1 MQVTDVDLQYLEGVH
16 APLGPVLE
24 EMLKTGRAEGV
35 PIVSPASGR
44 LLRVLVT
51 AVAPKRVVEIGTAIG
66 FSTLWMASALPAGG
80 RIDTIDPDRSRTD
93 RARRYWL
100 RAGVTDRVRVINE
113 PALRVLP
120 RLAPG
125 IEFAFIDAIK
135 TEYLAYLEALLPKMA
150 PGGMITVDNVLW
162 SGRIAAGVHDED
174 TDALRAFNERFFA
187 APATRGD
194 DRSRRRWTWDRRRP
208 PPCLTDRPV
217 ELVGCHPTSPPLPG
231 SGSSTPIARCSGP
244 ARSTTG
250 ASS

>member
-1 MQVTDVDLQYLEGVH
+1 MQVTHIDLQYLGGVH

-35 PIVSPASGR
+35 PIVSAASGR

-51 AVAPKRVVEIGTAIG
+51 ALARKRVVEIGTAIG

-100 RAGVTDRVRVINE
+100 RARVTARVPAPHE
-113 PALRVLP
+113 PPLRVLP

-125 IEFAFIDAIK
+125 IDFAFIDAIK
-135 TEYLAYLEALLPKMA
+135 TEYVAYLDALLPKMA

-174 TDALRAFNERFFA
+174 TDALRAFNEHFLRHEQLE
-187 APATRGD
+187 ATIVPVGD
-194 DRSRRRWTWDRRRP
+194 GLGIGVVRP
-208 PPCLTDRPV
+208 
-217 ELVGCHPTSPPLPG
+217 H
-231 SGSSTPIARCSGP
+231 A
-244 ARSTTG
+244 
-250 ASS
+250 

>member
-44 LLRVLVT
+44 LLRVLVVAT
-51 AVAPKRVVEIGTAIG
+51 APKRILEIGTAIG
-66 FSTLWMASALPAGG
+66 FSTLWMASGLPAGG

-125 IEFAFIDAIK
+125 IDFAFIDAIK
-135 TEYLAYLEALLPKMA
+135 TEYVAYLDALLPKMA

-174 TDALRAFNERFFA
+174 TDALRAFNEHFLRHEQLE
-187 APATRGD
+187 ATIVPVGD
-194 DRSRRRWTWDRRRP
+194 GLGIGVVRP
-208 PPCLTDRPV
+208 
-217 ELVGCHPTSPPLPG
+217 H
-231 SGSSTPIARCSGP
+231 A
-244 ARSTTG
+244 
-250 ASS
+250 

>member
-1 MQVTDVDLQYLEGVH
+1 MLVTDVDLQYLEGVQ

-35 PIVSPASGR
+35 PILSPASGR

-51 AVAPKRVVEIGTAIG
+51 ALAPKRVLEIGTAIG

-100 RAGVTDRVRVINE
+100 RAGVTDRVRVVNE

-135 TEYLAYLEALLPKMA
+135 TEYIAYLEALLPKMA

-174 TDALRAFNERFFA
+174 TDALRAFNERFLRHEQLE
-187 APATRGD
+187 ATIVPVGD
-194 DRSRRRWTWDRRRP
+194 GLGIGVVRP
-208 PPCLTDRPV
+208 H
-217 ELVGCHPTSPPLPG
+217 G
-231 SGSSTPIARCSGP
+231 
-244 ARSTTG
+244 
-250 ASS
+250 

>member
-44 LLRVLVT
+44 LLRVLVAAT
-51 AVAPKRVVEIGTAIG
+51 APKRILEIGTAIG
-66 FSTLWMASALPAGG
+66 FSTLWMASGLPAGG

-125 IEFAFIDAIK
+125 IDFAFIDAIK
-135 TEYLAYLEALLPKMA
+135 TEYVAYLDALLPKMA

-174 TDALRAFNERFFA
+174 TDALRAFNEHFLRHERLE
-187 APATRGD
+187 ATIVPVGD
-194 DRSRRRWTWDRRRP
+194 GLGIGVVRP
-208 PPCLTDRPV
+208 P
-217 ELVGCHPTSPPLPG
+217 
-231 SGSSTPIARCSGP
+231 A
-244 ARSTTG
+244 
-250 ASS
+250 

>member
-1 MQVTDVDLQYLEGVH
+1 MLTTDRDLEYLEGVH
-16 APLGPVLE
+16 PPLGPILE
-24 EMLKTGRAEGV
+24 EMLKTGRSEGV

-51 AVAPKRVVEIGTAIG
+51 ALAPKRVLEIGTAIG
-66 FSTLWMASALPAGG
+66 FSTLWMASALRAGG

-125 IEFAFIDAIK
+125 IQFAFIDAIK
-135 TEYLAYLEALLPKMA
+135 TEYLAYLDALLPKMA

-174 TDALRAFNERFFA
+174 TDALRAFNEKFLHHEELEATVFPVGDGFGIGVVCR
-187 APATRGD
+187 PA
-194 DRSRRRWTWDRRRP
+194 
-208 PPCLTDRPV
+208 
-217 ELVGCHPTSPPLPG
+217 
-231 SGSSTPIARCSGP
+231 
-244 ARSTTG
+244 
-250 ASS
+250 

>member
-1 MQVTDVDLQYLEGVH
+1 MQVTDVDLQYLDGVH
-16 APLGPVLE
+16 APLGAVLD

-51 AVAPKRVVEIGTAIG
+51 ALAPKRVVEIGTAIG

-100 RAGVTDRVRVINE
+100 RAGVIARVRVINE

-125 IEFAFIDAIK
+125 IDFAFIDAIK
-135 TEYLAYLEALLPKMA
+135 TEYVAYLDALLPKMA

-174 TDALRAFNERFFA
+174 TDALRAFNQHFLRHEQLE
-187 APATRGD
+187 ATIVPVGD
-194 DRSRRRWTWDRRRP
+194 GLGIGVVRP
-208 PPCLTDRPV
+208 
-217 ELVGCHPTSPPLPG
+217 H
-231 SGSSTPIARCSGP
+231 A
-244 ARSTTG
+244 
-250 ASS
+250 

>member
-1 MQVTDVDLQYLEGVH
+1 MQVTDVDLRYLEGVH

-44 LLRVLVT
+44 ILRVLVT
-51 AVAPKRVVEIGTAIG
+51 ALAPKRVVEIGTAIG

-125 IEFAFIDAIK
+125 IDFAFIDAIK
-135 TEYLAYLEALLPKMA
+135 TEYVAYLDGLLPKMA
-150 PGGMITVDNVLW
+150 PGGMIAVDNVLW

-174 TDALRAFNERFFA
+174 TDALRAFNEHFLRHERLE
-187 APATRGD
+187 ATIVPVGD
-194 DRSRRRWTWDRRRP
+194 GLGIGVVRP
-208 PPCLTDRPV
+208 
-217 ELVGCHPTSPPLPG
+217 H
-231 SGSSTPIARCSGP
+231 A
-244 ARSTTG
+244 
-250 ASS
+250 

>member
-1 MQVTDVDLQYLEGVH
+1 MQVTDLDLQYLEGVH
-16 APLGPVLE
+16 APYGAVLE

-44 LLRVLVT
+44 LLRVLVAAT
-51 AVAPKRVVEIGTAIG
+51 APKRVLEIGTAIG
-66 FSTLWMASALPAGG
+66 FSTLWMASGLPAGG

-125 IEFAFIDAIK
+125 IDFAFIDAIK
-135 TEYLAYLEALLPKMA
+135 TEYVAYLDALLPKMA

-174 TDALRAFNERFFA
+174 TDALRAFNEHFLRHEQLE
-187 APATRGD
+187 ATIVPVGD
-194 DRSRRRWTWDRRRP
+194 GLGIGVVRP
-208 PPCLTDRPV
+208 R
-217 ELVGCHPTSPPLPG
+217 
-231 SGSSTPIARCSGP
+231 A
-244 ARSTTG
+244 
-250 ASS
+250 

>member
-24 EMLKTGRAEGV
+24 EMIKTGRAEGV

-44 LLRVLVT
+44 LLRVLVL
-51 AVAPKRVVEIGTAIG
+51 AMAPKRVLEIGTAIG
-66 FSTLWMASALPAGG
+66 FSTLWMASGLPAGG

-135 TEYLAYLEALLPKMA
+135 TEYLAYLDALLPKMA

-174 TDALRAFNERFFA
+174 TDALRAFNEHFLRHEQLE
-187 APATRGD
+187 ATIVPVGD
-194 DRSRRRWTWDRRRP
+194 GLGIGVVRT
-208 PPCLTDRPV
+208 
-217 ELVGCHPTSPPLPG
+217 H
-231 SGSSTPIARCSGP
+231 A
-244 ARSTTG
+244 
-250 ASS
+250 

>member
-16 APLGPVLE
+16 APFGPVLE
-24 EMLKTGRAEGV
+24 EMLKTGRAEAV

-44 LLRVLVT
+44 LLRVLVAAT
-51 AVAPKRVVEIGTAIG
+51 APKRVLEIGTAIG
-66 FSTLWMASALPAGG
+66 FSTLWMASGLPAGG

-125 IEFAFIDAIK
+125 IDFAFIDAIK
-135 TEYLAYLEALLPKMA
+135 TEYVAYLDALLPKMA

-174 TDALRAFNERFFA
+174 TDALRAFNEHFLRHEQLE
-187 APATRGD
+187 ATIVPVGD
-194 DRSRRRWTWDRRRP
+194 GLGIGVVRP
-208 PPCLTDRPV
+208 
-217 ELVGCHPTSPPLPG
+217 H
-231 SGSSTPIARCSGP
+231 A
-244 ARSTTG
+244 
-250 ASS
+250 

>member
-1 MQVTDVDLQYLEGVH
+1 MQVTAVDLQYLEGVH
-16 APLGPVLE
+16 APLGTVLE

-44 LLRVLVT
+44 LLRVLV
-51 AVAPKRVVEIGTAIG
+51 AAMAPKRVVAIGTAIG

-113 PALRVLP
+113 PALRVIP

-135 TEYLAYLEALLPKMA
+135 PEYIAYLEALIPKMA

-162 SGRIAAGVHDED
+162 SGADGMTMPSLRTGRAA
-174 TDALRAFNERFFA
+174 
-187 APATRGD
+187 
-194 DRSRRRWTWDRRRP
+194 RP
-208 PPCLTDRPV
+208 
-217 ELVGCHPTSPPLPG
+217 
-231 SGSSTPIARCSGP
+231 
-244 ARSTTG
+244 
-250 ASS
+250 